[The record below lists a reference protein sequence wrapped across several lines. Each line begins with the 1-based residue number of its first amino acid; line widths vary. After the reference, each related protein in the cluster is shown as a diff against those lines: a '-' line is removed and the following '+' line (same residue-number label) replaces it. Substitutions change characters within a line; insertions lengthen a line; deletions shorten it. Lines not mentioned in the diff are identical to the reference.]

1 MAGKKAMDR
10 LVFQFRRFRRRA
22 GGEVTVYSRRYRY
35 CVGDFGVSK
44 ADTACSAMDGVL
56 GILDGF
62 TASDSGRANLG
73 LCGALGK
80 LGSAVSPA
88 SFAWMAEVA
97 ERVDWEATK
106 CLSE

>member
-1 MAGKKAMDR
+1 
-10 LVFQFRRFRRRA
+10 
-22 GGEVTVYSRRYRY
+22 
-35 CVGDFGVSK
+35 
-44 ADTACSAMDGVL
+44 L